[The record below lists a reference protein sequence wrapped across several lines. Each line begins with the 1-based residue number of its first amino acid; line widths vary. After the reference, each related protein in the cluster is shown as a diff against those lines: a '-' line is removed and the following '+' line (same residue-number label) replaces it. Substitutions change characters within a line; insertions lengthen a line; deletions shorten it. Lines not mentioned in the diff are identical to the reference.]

1 MSGEKSGESLIKTPK
16 QIIMV
21 VVLGFLVPVLG
32 AALLAYLVVTGSKK
46 IDNDQTSIEASAVAA
61 RIKPVADVAIAESD
75 GGAAK
80 AAQTGEQV
88 VQQYC
93 AACHMTGAAGAP
105 KIGDKGAWTKRIAAG
120 LDQLLKNAVAGK
132 GAMPPRGG
140 AADLSDNELAGA
152 IVHMANQSGGKLK
165 EPAAP
170 KGAAPAPAAE
180 RSGEQVVQAAC
191 IRCHETGAG
200 GAPKIGDKA
209 AWSQRISQGGNTGTM
224 SAIRGHGSMPARGGL
239 ADLTDGEVTRAIL
252 YMFGRAGT
260 DGAAEKAAG
269 K

>member
-1 MSGEKSGESLIKTPK
+1 MSGEKSDQSLIKTPK
-16 QIIMV
+16 QLIV
-21 VVLGFLVPVLG
+21 VVALGFVVPVLLV
-32 AALLAYLVVTGSKK
+32 ALVAYLVVTGSKTTG
-46 IDNDQTSIEASAVAA
+46 NNQSALEASAVAA
-61 RIKPVADVAIAESD
+61 RIKPVADVAIAESG

-88 VQQYC
+88 VQQFC
-93 AACHMTGAAGAP
+93 AACHTTGAAGAP
-105 KIGDKGAWTKRIAAG
+105 KIGDRGAWAKHLGEG
-120 LDQLLKNAVAGK
+120 LDHMLKTAIAGK

-140 AADLSDNELAGA
+140 AADVSDYELARA

-170 KGAAPAPAAE
+170 SGAAPEAE

-191 IRCHETGAG
+191 IRCHGTGAG
-200 GAPKIGDKA
+200 GAPRIGDKA
-209 AWSQRISQGGNTGTM
+209 AWSQRISQGVDAITK

-239 ADLTDGEVTRAIL
+239 ADLTDREVTRAIL
-252 YMFGRAGT
+252 YMFGRAGAEG
-260 DGAAEKAAG
+260 GAKETAG